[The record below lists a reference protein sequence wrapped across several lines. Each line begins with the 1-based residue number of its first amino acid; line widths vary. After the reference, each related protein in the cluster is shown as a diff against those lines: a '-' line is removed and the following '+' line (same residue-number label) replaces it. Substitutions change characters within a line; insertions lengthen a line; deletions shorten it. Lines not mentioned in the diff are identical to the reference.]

1 MTAAQ
6 IEIARYY
13 QTPLQQSGV
22 RERLETGYDRLSAV
36 ADGNSA
42 QRSPSLFFRPTAC
55 RNPHQ
60 YPHTVA
66 FNFIAPRRQQP
77 TRSKPYRNPR
87 QHSLRQTI
95 FKPIFGCILRI
106 RSTLIEFEPPPLHRH
121 AIVSPSAMR
130 RLPPAVQEDFAAD
143 AHRLVASICSA
154 YLFSTTWL
162 LTLIHDQVS
171 ATRSKRSARLSFT
184 DPRSDRF
191 AVITSAS
198 STISFPICLDAVSA
212 RATPRSGGHRAE
224 LARDWN
230 GRCTHGCDDKANAKD
245 GLATAAGFVRPAPF
259 EGLPFDTI
267 DLPRQ
272 CSVLLNER

>member
-77 TRSKPYRNPR
+77 TRPKPYRNPR

-106 RSTLIEFEPPPLHRH
+106 RSTLIEFEPPPYTGMRLFRPRRCEGCPLRFRRISRLTRTGWLHPF
-121 AIVSPSAMR
+121 V
-130 RLPPAVQEDFAAD
+130 LP
-143 AHRLVASICSA
+143 ICSA
-154 YLFSTTWL
+154 
-162 LTLIHDQVS
+162 
-171 ATRSKRSARLSFT
+171 R
-184 DPRSDRF
+184 
-191 AVITSAS
+191 
-198 STISFPICLDAVSA
+198 
-212 RATPRSGGHRAE
+212 
-224 LARDWN
+224 
-230 GRCTHGCDDKANAKD
+230 HGC
-245 GLATAAGFVRPAPF
+245 
-259 EGLPFDTI
+259 
-267 DLPRQ
+267 
-272 CSVLLNER
+272 